1 MKQELNTDAGNE
13 NNTSASENT
22 NALSVALPAAVL
34 ENLSTQSTA
43 STQTAVSTD
52 TPVVN
57 ERMLQQAKIIFARL
71 LNFNEDTPTERI
83 RVKTEFGNVNPFIDE
98 FAVLFD
104 IVTANNKVDID
115 VEFVQIYLLGNQF
128 RVERNANINLKKYA
142 VGTDDVYAAFS
153 ISLCDL
159 VKELLNLEVTET
171 AFETALAKFKMLYV
185 TEQSITL
192 LETGVEVLV
201 DSKRIGNKTYGG
213 YEGMRN
219 YLSDGFNALD
229 KVVEQKRTKGAICYG
244 VTPEHDES
252 ENMPQ
257 PLGTLGLP
265 GIDDYYTVYEG
276 DMINLLGAPKAGKTR
291 ATIQIINHMCVDNGV
306 NCLIWSL
313 ENSPLQWE
321 HAFRVKEFNRVYNKT
336 VGSVVQK
343 KIITEKQL
351 REKTMSAEIHDLEL
365 ASWTSFKHNP
375 EFGRLVSI
383 DEALNYDTFL
393 EILDANV
400 KKYNVKFICIDYL
413 GVMDPGKTGPREA
426 TPLLADVYK
435 KMKQYLR
442 NNRIAGVFPMHMK
455 QQDLQR
461 YSTMSNAELAE
472 ADLRD
477 AAGVSN
483 EVIKTPDVNMAIVAS
498 KSQIAVGYE
507 RLVPILSRVVDFPLT
522 EMHVDLPTSTFIA
535 KK

>member
-1 MKQELNTDAGNE
+1 METTVASTVASTE
-13 NNTSASENT
+13 TS
-22 NALSVALPAAVL
+22 VGVMLPADVL
-34 ENLSTQSTA
+34 SNLATNGNKQTESTEQ
-43 STQTAVSTD
+43 
-52 TPVVN
+52 PVAN
-57 ERMLQQAKIIFARL
+57 ERMLSQAKVIFARL
-71 LNFNEDTPTERI
+71 LNYNVDTPTERLRI
-83 RVKTEFGNVNPFIDE
+83 KTEFGNVNPFTDE
-98 FAVLFD
+98 YAVLFD
-104 IVTANNKVDID
+104 IVTSNNKVDID
-115 VEFVQIYLLGNQF
+115 MEFVQIYLLGNQYA
-128 RVERNANINLKKYA
+128 VERNKKVNLQKFA
-142 VGTDDVYAAFS
+142 VGTDNVYAAFS
-153 ISLCDL
+153 QSLCDI
-159 VKELLNLEVTET
+159 VKELQGMEVNET
-171 AFETALAKFKMLYV
+171 AFETALAKYKMLYV

-201 DSKRIGNKTYGG
+201 DGKRIGNKTIGG
-213 YEGMRN
+213 YEGLRN

-229 KVVEQKRTKGAICYG
+229 KVVEQKRTKGAVCYG

-257 PLGTLGLP
+257 ALGTLGLP

-343 KIITEKQL
+343 KILTEEML
-351 REKTMSAEIHDLEL
+351 RKNTMSPEIKDLEL
-365 ASWTSFKHNP
+365 ASWTAFKHNP
-375 EFGRLVSI
+375 DYGRLTSI

-400 KKYNVKFICIDYL
+400 KKYNVKFVCIDYL
-413 GVMDPGKTGPREA
+413 AVMDPGKTGPREA

-435 KMKQYLR
+435 KTKQYLR

-455 QQDLQR
+455 QDLLAR
-461 YSTMSNAELAE
+461 YNEMGNAELAE

-477 AAGVSN
+477 AAGISN

-498 KSQIAVGYE
+498 KRQIAIGYE

-522 EMHVDLPTSTFIA
+522 EMQVDLPTSTFIKA
-535 KK
+535 K